1 MREVNNRLSG
11 LSIFD
16 CPRQYSLTFI
26 RNEHWSLFNQV
37 CWVFLVALQYC
48 LTINGNVRYSIM
60 CFLQLSKMI
69 LKPCET
75 KVCYGMFNYLI
86 AMSIL
91 YKYIIL
97 LNGSLGIW
105 YMAATK
111 SRQAQINVPLD
122 RNGRNT
128 LCQFWQIEAKIR
140 HLGNQKCKLIF
151 NVWRSKTWNAI
162 FKSTFFPIQ
171 TREMQFEN

>member
-1 MREVNNRLSG
+1 
-11 LSIFD
+11 
-16 CPRQYSLTFI
+16 
-26 RNEHWSLFNQV
+26 
-37 CWVFLVALQYC
+37 
-48 LTINGNVRYSIM
+48 M

-86 AMSIL
+86 AKSIL

-140 HLGNQKCKLIF
+140 HLGN
-151 NVWRSKTWNAI
+151 
-162 FKSTFFPIQ
+162 
-171 TREMQFEN
+171 